1 MDERERIQQL
11 RRIKVIVTEFFMFV
25 CVILLVVFLSLI
37 VMGYSLNLKRL
48 GGGGEII
55 ERTGLV
61 QISSK
66 PIGATIEIDGGT
78 ALLLR
83 TNGSKTVASGE
94 HTFKLIKEGY
104 EGWEKTIDVREGMMY
119 RLNYPRLFPVEIE
132 TEKIMKL
139 EGVEVATSTPN
150 MEKMLVLQAGKM
162 YLVNLNETT
171 PGIFSL
177 DVGLGVKIET
187 FEKMAWSGNSER
199 LLAKIN
205 GEIAIINVK
214 APSEFIFLKD
224 ILGEIK
230 VKDVEFETEAGDRL
244 VILTEGGDLRE
255 VDVRGKK
262 IGEKLKKNVVS
273 FDNNGDSVVYLTK
286 KVKNTESE
294 MDLGD
299 FEGLEEEAELAEESE
314 QEKAERQKEDNYEFE
329 MRAYQ
334 IGGDEDYRIAGV
346 EHETAKIA
354 TMDYYGDS
362 LFGIADARYLRVY
375 AFEGWPDDD
384 NEAETIF
391 RGEISFEAQEL
402 KKHGKGM
409 VFDVEGG
416 AREAIFDVE
425 ATKIIEL
432 SEEKG
437 IRGWIDEF
445 LRYRVI
451 EGKLE
456 VEDYDGLNQ
465 KEIVS
470 GEISGSKG
478 VFISGNGKW
487 VYYFEGDTLMRG
499 KIRV

>member
-1 MDERERIQQL
+1 
-11 RRIKVIVTEFFMFV
+11 MFV

-187 FEKMAWSGNSER
+187 FKKMAWSGNR
-199 LLAKIN
+199 
-205 GEIAIINVK
+205 
-214 APSEFIFLKD
+214 KD
-224 ILGEIK
+224 C
-230 VKDVEFETEAGDRL
+230 
-244 VILTEGGDLRE
+244 LR
-255 VDVRGKK
+255 R
-262 IGEKLKKNVVS
+262 
-273 FDNNGDSVVYLTK
+273 
-286 KVKNTESE
+286 
-294 MDLGD
+294 
-299 FEGLEEEAELAEESE
+299 
-314 QEKAERQKEDNYEFE
+314 
-329 MRAYQ
+329 
-334 IGGDEDYRIAGV
+334 
-346 EHETAKIA
+346 
-354 TMDYYGDS
+354 
-362 LFGIADARYLRVY
+362 
-375 AFEGWPDDD
+375 
-384 NEAETIF
+384 
-391 RGEISFEAQEL
+391 
-402 KKHGKGM
+402 
-409 VFDVEGG
+409 
-416 AREAIFDVE
+416 
-425 ATKIIEL
+425 
-432 SEEKG
+432 
-437 IRGWIDEF
+437 
-445 LRYRVI
+445 
-451 EGKLE
+451 
-456 VEDYDGLNQ
+456 
-465 KEIVS
+465 
-470 GEISGSKG
+470 
-478 VFISGNGKW
+478 
-487 VYYFEGDTLMRG
+487 
-499 KIRV
+499 